1 MEFLN
6 LTSYNFQSYIKLNV
20 IQSKLEHKPH
30 VLKTIHEKLQNTTLW
45 ITRHQK
51 KHDI

>member
-30 VLKTIHEKLQNTTLW
+30 ALKTRHEKLHNTTF
-45 ITRHQK
+45 
-51 KHDI
+51 